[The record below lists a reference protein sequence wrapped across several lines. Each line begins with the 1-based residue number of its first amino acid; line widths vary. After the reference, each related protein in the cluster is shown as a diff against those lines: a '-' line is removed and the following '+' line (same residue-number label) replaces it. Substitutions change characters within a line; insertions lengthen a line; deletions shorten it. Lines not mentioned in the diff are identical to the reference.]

1 MTNRDEA
8 IFSEAFEKMEA
19 KGYFNEIRAK
29 IKAEHQTKS
38 STRPAHK
45 VVAKAK
51 PVVSKSSKKSHP
63 KTPSSSSNQIAAKR
77 TPITAS
83 KK

>member
-29 IKAEHQTKS
+29 IKAERQVKS
-38 STRPAHK
+38 STRPA
-45 VVAKAK
+45 AR
-51 PVVSKSSKKSHP
+51 VVSKTKPIVSKGSKKSRQKIP
-63 KTPSSSSNQIAAKR
+63 TSSSSQITAKR
-77 TPITAS
+77 TPIAAS

>member
-29 IKAEHQTKS
+29 IKAERQAKS
-38 STRPAHK
+38 ITRPANK
-45 VVAKAK
+45 DVAKAK
-51 PVVSKSSKKSHP
+51 PVVSNDSKKSRQKIP
-63 KTPSSSSNQIAAKR
+63 TSSSSRIAAKK
-77 TPITAS
+77 TPISAS